1 LKAGDYFE
9 VEIEDDRIV
18 FVPQK
23 LVSRDELAY
32 WSKETQADITEA
44 LADVAAGRVKE
55 FENVDDLLKDLNS

>member
-1 LKAGDYFE
+1 MKAGDYFE